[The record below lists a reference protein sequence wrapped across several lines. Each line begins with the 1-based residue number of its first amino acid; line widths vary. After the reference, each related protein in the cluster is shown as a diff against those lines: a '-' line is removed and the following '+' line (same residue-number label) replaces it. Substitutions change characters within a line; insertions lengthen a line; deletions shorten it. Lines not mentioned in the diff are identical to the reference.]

1 MIKDFQIL
9 SKLGEG
15 AYSSVYKVKR
25 ISDNQIY
32 AMKRVKLL
40 SLKEKEKEN
49 ALNEIWIIASIRHP
63 NLVCYKEAFWENNS
77 NSLWLVK
84 KHYNGVL
91 QWRRPFSEDHEV
103 PIKKSTLS
111 GERNLGYIYT
121 DSERSERTAQEKYF
135 TLRYQKCK
143 YFFDFKRRGEDWRYE
158 RLENCQ
164 KRFSAHSNWHSLLCI
179 SGGLERQ
186 TL

>member
-49 ALNEIWIIASIRHP
+49 ALNEI
-63 NLVCYKEAFWENNS
+63 
-77 NSLWLVK
+77 
-84 KHYNGVL
+84 
-91 QWRRPFSEDHEV
+91 
-103 PIKKSTLS
+103 
-111 GERNLGYIYT
+111 
-121 DSERSERTAQEKYF
+121 
-135 TLRYQKCK
+135 
-143 YFFDFKRRGEDWRYE
+143 
-158 RLENCQ
+158 
-164 KRFSAHSNWHSLLCI
+164 
-179 SGGLERQ
+179 
-186 TL
+186 